1 METRMREVHSQA
13 MYNLLLR
20 ACRCASKD
28 HLYCM
33 LGSLSLSCVEEA
45 ITYLRGRCFVGLQE
59 ELQKGWSVGRQV
71 EPLLSVAPLDI

>member
-1 METRMREVHSQA
+1 MRIERPLVLHA
-13 MYNLLLR
+13 RL
-20 ACRCASKD
+20 
-28 HLYCM
+28 
-33 LGSLSLSCVEEA
+33 SLSLSCVEEA